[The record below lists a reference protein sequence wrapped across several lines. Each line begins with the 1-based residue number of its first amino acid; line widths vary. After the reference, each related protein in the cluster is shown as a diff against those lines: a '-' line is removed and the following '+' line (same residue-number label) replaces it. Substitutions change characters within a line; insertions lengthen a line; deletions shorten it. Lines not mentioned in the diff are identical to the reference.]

1 MHKCS
6 LHDENLYRLVSKLR
20 NHSEYAFYQYT
31 MIGTI
36 ATGIRQGWEHKCEVV
51 GQGSFVLPN
60 ACCLSTVICV
70 LEHCH
75 LRMWQATATVTRT
88 SLAAASHLC
97 LHMCWLW
104 VYLRCGVDQVICW
117 TLSWDVCLVANKLCW
132 AGILRHQ
139 RTLYLSCCQGHI
151 ICQKPTWAG
160 AKRVISGWSS
170 ATGGGA
176 AGVMYPVKVIREGLH
191 EAADAS
197 ILKGALQAQWGRSC
211 ERTKSDSTFHWQL
224 CRVISSW
231 FGIVFFLL
239 RVYSCKAYR
248 AYICTLKIPL
258 VRSTAS
264 D

>member
-36 ATGIRQGWEHKCEVV
+36 ATDIRQGWECKCEVV
-51 GQGSFVLPN
+51 GQSSFVLPN

-70 LEHCH
+70 CGKPQQLCDQD
-75 LRMWQATATVTRT
+75 LFGCGISPMSV
-88 SLAAASHLC
+88 LAISVPA
-97 LHMCWLW
+97 LW
-104 VYLRCGVDQVICW
+104 RRSGYLLNAQLRC
-117 TLSWDVCLVANKLCW
+117 LSGSKQLCW
-132 AGILRHQ
+132 AGILWHQ
-139 RTLYLSCCQGHI
+139 LTLYLSCCQGHI

-191 EAADAS
+191 EAADAA

-224 CRVISSW
+224 CWVISSW
-231 FGIVFFLL
+231 FSIVFFLL
-239 RVYSCKAYR
+239 RVYLCKAYR

>member
-36 ATGIRQGWEHKCEVV
+36 ATDIRQGWEHKCEVV

-70 LEHCH
+70 LQHCH

-97 LHMCWLW
+97 LHMCWLL

-117 TLSWDVCLVANKLCW
+117 TLSWDVCLLANSS
-132 AGILRHQ
+132 AEQ
-139 RTLYLSCCQGHI
+139 VSCS
-151 ICQKPTWAG
+151 
-160 AKRVISGWSS
+160 ISGHFTSAVAKVTSS
-170 ATGGGA
+170 ARSLPERVPSVWSA
-176 AGVMYPVKVIREGLH
+176 AGPV
-191 EAADAS
+191 
-197 ILKGALQAQWGRSC
+197 
-211 ERTKSDSTFHWQL
+211 
-224 CRVISSW
+224 
-231 FGIVFFLL
+231 
-239 RVYSCKAYR
+239 
-248 AYICTLKIPL
+248 PL
-258 VRSTAS
+258 VAVLLE
-264 D
+264 